1 MTTGD
6 FGKVKLVLDTT
17 APADAPPLASKALHK
32 GSFFK
37 NNVLV
42 PPVEPKVL
50 KAETEILRTL
60 SHDDKNQKYCLKLH
74 FVYETSKIIYLVTEC
89 CLGLHLNEFI
99 AQQQS
104 TAEGMETADA
114 SRIAFQLLS
123 AVHHMAQ
130 HKIMHRDIKPD
141 NW

>member
-1 MTTGD
+1 M
-6 FGKVKLVLDTT
+6 DTT
-17 APADAPPLASKALHK
+17 APPNAPPFASKALNK

-37 NNVLV
+37 DNVLV
-42 PPVEPKVL
+42 PPVDPKVL

-60 SHDDKNQKYCLKLH
+60 SHGDNNQYCLKLH
-74 FVYETSKIIYLVTEC
+74 AVYETSKIIYLVTEC
-89 CLGLHLNEFI
+89 CLGLHLNDFI

-104 TAEGMETADA
+104 TAEGVETADV

-123 AVHHMAQ
+123 AVNHMAQ